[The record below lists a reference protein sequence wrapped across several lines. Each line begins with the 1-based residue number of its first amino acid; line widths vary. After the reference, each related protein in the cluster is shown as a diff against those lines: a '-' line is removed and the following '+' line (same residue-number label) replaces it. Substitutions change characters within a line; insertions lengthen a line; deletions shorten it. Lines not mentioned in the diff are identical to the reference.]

1 MLNRGDLLFSP
12 ASEVLG
18 INTFISDIFGTN
30 TSNLI
35 ILLLFTLVI
44 VIYSVLIF
52 YFYKFLAKK
61 NIISLNLNQYNKT
74 ENLFFT
80 KLFAFVFYIIEYI
93 IILPVV
99 TIFWFA
105 IFSILLLIM
114 AKTMT
119 IATIMLISAALIAS
133 VRITSYI
140 NQNISQEIAK
150 IVPFTLLALALTQPE
165 FFNFNLLIERI
176 TQIPSVLI
184 NIPYY
189 LLFIIVLEL
198 ILRAGNLIKS
208 FIKIEKEP
216 N

>member
-208 FIKIEKEP
+208 FINIEKEP